1 MQGLRL
7 FIFACGLLSL
17 VGCTN
22 GQPGKQNTPQT
33 TQTTT
38 ATASTFLDHFIDSL
52 LVEYPNA
59 LNNDVTRLALA
70 DTIKSRMGVFCGSEL
85 PFLSECPVVFY
96 HSELFPP
103 HTFES
108 FDFAP
113 DKNADKVLVQFVY
126 QDISQSRAIAFSIL
140 TALTKEAASTL
151 IDEHKY
157 FVKGKFLFFP
167 GNTHDCVFYLPDRK
181 LAQNTTCVSTQSGL
195 PLFMIGNFIMDDV
208 SFTPAE

>member
-17 VGCTN
+17 AGCSN
-22 GQPGKQNTPQT
+22 GQSDKQNTPKA
-33 TQTTT
+33 TQTTN
-38 ATASTFLDHFIDSL
+38 ATASTSLDRFIDSL
-52 LVEYPNA
+52 LIEYPNA
-59 LNNDVTRLALA
+59 LNNDVTRSALA
-70 DTIKSRMGVFCGSEL
+70 DTIKSRMNAFCGSEL

-96 HSELFPP
+96 YSELFPP
-103 HTFES
+103 RTFET

-113 DKNADKVLVQFVY
+113 DKNADKVMAQFVY
-126 QDISQSRAIAFSIL
+126 QDISESRAICFSIL

-151 IDEHKY
+151 IDEQKY

-167 GNTHDCVFYLPDRK
+167 GNTHDCVFYLPNGK
-181 LAQNTTCVSTQSGL
+181 LARNTTCVSTRSGL

-208 SFTPAE
+208 TFSPAE